1 MALCHI
7 SAKSVAEAL
16 FCMISRV
23 GIPKEILTDQG
34 TAFTSR
40 TVRKLYK
47 FMAIKFV
54 RTSVYLSQT
63 DWQVDR
69 FNRTLKTLIR
79 KFVHEDAKIGTNG
92 WNPFCSLCVMVPQAS
107 TVFSPFKLLYGREPH
122 GVLDVVRKA
131 ESPQAN
137 LVLFLPRYE
146 LCYSV
151 VFEVCVWII
160 VRLEDPNMAL
170 YKIYNRVSHL
180 LIFFICWYL
189 IESMMPC
196 I

>member
-54 RTSVYLSQT
+54 CTSIYLSQT
-63 DWQVDR
+63 DWQVER

-92 WNPFCSLCVMVPQAS
+92 WNPFCSLCAMVPQAS
-107 TVFSPFKLLYGREPH
+107 TGFSPFELLYGRQPH

-160 VRLEDPNMAL
+160 VRLEDPNMAH

-180 LIFFICWYL
+180 LIFLSVGIW
-189 IESMMPC
+189 
-196 I
+196 